1 MPIGGSHPCREAR
14 HDRRLQPRNIGRIA
28 GASALPAGMLI
39 LVGLMV
45 IPVSPLILDIS
56 FVANIMIS
64 LAILMVALSAAKP
77 LDFSSFPTVLL
88 LATLF
93 RLALNV
99 ASTRVVLVHGHEGT
113 AAAGHVIEAFGQV
126 LIGGDYVVGLFVFF
140 VLMIINMVVI
150 TKGAGRVSEVSAR
163 FTLDALPGKQMAIDA
178 DLNAGLLSPEEAKA
192 RRVEVATEAD
202 FYGSMDGA
210 SKFVKG
216 DAIAGLLILF
226 VNIVG
231 GLILGIFSHGLSF
244 SEAGSN
250 YVTLAIGDALVAQ
263 IPALLLSIAAA
274 AIVTRVASPF
284 DLSGQISSQFASPA
298 VWMAVGAIL
307 FILGLVPSMP
317 QMLILPAA
325 ALSFGMGWQLAAPR
339 QRSPMPARTR
349 RPAPDPSHIEWADVS
364 DASACQL
371 EIGYALV
378 TLVDERKGSPLMTRI
393 TGIRRQL
400 SKELG
405 FVVPPVKVSDDL
417 SLPGNVYRISVA
429 GVIVGEDEV
438 FPNEMLALDS
448 GDLVTKVV
456 GRPCKDPTFGLDAL
470 WIPKAMQNDAI
481 AAGYTVVDP
490 ATVVATHLNNSI
502 VGSAAELFG
511 IDDAQALIDNLK
523 VHYPQLA
530 QNLTPGL
537 FAAARRQP
545 LQIPARRTRAA
556 ARFPQD
562 RRGDGIARRAAAR
575 RNRSGRGR
583 APAHR
588 RADRP
593 DDRAEPDAA
602 ARRHLQPRGRDIAQP
617 GRARQPRRRMAV
629 RTWHGDDRS
638 SSRSA
643 RRSSHCCC
651 RRAASR
657 SSPHRS
663 AVRRCRGS
671 CAPLSPTSPSFRT
684 SKSRRTSRPKSS
696 RRSAPKCPASR
707 PGPKP
712 IWRTNCMRIEPAEQF
727 SGTAGRAPR
736 ARGYGES
743 VEALVEEYSPLVRKI
758 AWQVFSRVSRTSELD
773 DLIQTGLIA
782 LIEAS
787 RQL

>member
-1 MPIGGSHPCREAR
+1 MTAGFN
-14 HDRRLQPRNIGRIA
+14 LRNFSRIA
-28 GASALPAGMLI
+28 SLSALPAGMLI
-39 LVGLMV
+39 VVGLMV

-64 LAILMVALSAAKP
+64 LLILMVALQASKP
-77 LDFSSFPTVLL
+77 LDFSAFPTVLL

-113 AAAGHVIEAFGQV
+113 ASAGHVIEAFGQV
-126 LIGGDYVVGLFVFF
+126 LIGGDYIVGLFVFF
-140 VLMIINMVVI
+140 VLMIINLIVI

-178 DLNAGLLSPEEAKA
+178 DLNAGLLTPEEAKA
-192 RRVEVATEAD
+192 RRVEVGTEAD

-216 DAIAGLLILF
+216 DAVAGLLILF

-231 GLILGIFSHGLSF
+231 GLILGIFSHGLSL
-244 SEAGSN
+244 SEAGST
-250 YVTLAIGDALVAQ
+250 YITLAIGDALVAQ

-274 AIVTRVASPF
+274 AIVTRVSSPF
-284 DLSGQISSQFASPA
+284 DLSGQIGSQFSSPA
-298 VWMAVGAIL
+298 IWMAVSGIL
-307 FILGLVPSMP
+307 FILGLVPAMP

-325 ALSFGMGWQLAAPR
+325 ALSFAIGWQLRRAEAAVADL
-339 QRSPMPARTR
+339 PAPAA
-349 RPAPDPSHIEWADVS
+349 PAPDPSHIEWADVS

-405 FVVPPVKVSDDL
+405 FVIPPVKVTDDL

-448 GDLVTKVV
+448 GDLVRQVT

-523 VHYPQLA
+523 THYPQLA
-530 QNLTPGL
+530 QNLS
-537 FAAARRQP
+537 
-545 LQIPARRTRAA
+545 
-556 ARFPQD
+556 PQ
-562 RRGDGIARRAAAR
+562 GY
-575 RNRSGRGR
+575 S
-583 APAHR
+583 
-588 RADRP
+588 
-593 DDRAEPDAA
+593 
-602 ARRHLQPRGRDIAQP
+602 LPR
-617 GRARQPRRRMAV
+617 V
-629 RTWHGDDRS
+629 
-638 SSRSA
+638 
-643 RRSSHCCC
+643 
-651 RRAASR
+651 ASL
-657 SSPHRS
+657 
-663 AVRRCRGS
+663 C
-671 CAPLSPTSPSFRT
+671 
-684 SKSRRTSRPKSS
+684 KSL
-696 RRSAPKCPASR
+696 
-707 PGPKP
+707 
-712 IWRTNCMRIEPAEQF
+712 
-727 SGTAGRAPR
+727 
-736 ARGYGES
+736 
-743 VEALVEEYSPLVRKI
+743 LVERVPLRDFRKI
-758 AWQVFSRVSRTSELD
+758 AEAMVALSGQQLGEID
-773 DLIQTGLIA
+773 
-782 LIEAS
+782 LIEAVRQRIGALIVQTIVPS
-787 RQL
+787 RMPLPVVTFSPEIEMLLNQAVRANPAAEWPFEHGMAMTIIEQVGQAVEPLLLQTRSFALVASPICRSALSRLVRATFPDVAVISYLEIPATKQTEIVATIGAEVPRLASGPDAPMEDQVHEN